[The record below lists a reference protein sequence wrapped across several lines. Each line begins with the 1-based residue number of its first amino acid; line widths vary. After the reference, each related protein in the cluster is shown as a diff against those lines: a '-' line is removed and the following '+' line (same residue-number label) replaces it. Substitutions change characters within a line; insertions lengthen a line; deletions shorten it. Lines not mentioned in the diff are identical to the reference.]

1 LPEIQSSSLSIDDFP
16 PFISVK
22 TAPKPEKITEEELYL
37 RVHHRTEPRE
47 PEEPRKITTK
57 HYLFED
63 WQVAKNG
70 GVICT
75 NEAMINE
82 QKKVFSH
89 IIKSIGKNIFKSK
102 NILNI
107 SLPVTIFKKE

>member
-1 LPEIQSSSLSIDDFP
+1 MPQQVSVDNFPSLSKPKFKNIEY
-16 PFISVK
+16 ISSEENVYLNVMHK
-22 TAPKPEKITEEELYL
+22 TSPQSPEN
-37 RVHHRTEPRE
+37 
-47 PEEPRKITTK
+47 PRKLTTK

-63 WQVAKNG
+63 WQVAKSG

-89 IIKSIGKNIFKSK
+89 VIKSIGKNIFKSK
-102 NILNI
+102 NILSI